1 MDAITLSCMEFHDK
15 LKKIRELRRLSQR
28 DLSERVGKLQSR
40 ISQLENSPTTA
51 HGERKL
57 EPSLLLDLANA
68 LNVPVRF
75 LCDPNVTSLDN
86 LPEDL
91 AELSEKER
99 QIMATV
105 RALGYDRA
113 FARLIQAEEPRP
125 RSGQGDLPFGEQL
138 PPQTLKHLG
147 SHGVA
152 KRAKAEEPEQVPKG
166 KSPRGK
172 APKKKKPDTP
182 R

>member
-75 LCDPNVTSLDN
+75 LCDPSATSLDN

-125 RSGQGDLPFGEQL
+125 RQGQGDLPFGEQL
-138 PPQTLKHLG
+138 PSQTLKHLG

-152 KRAKAEEPEQVPKG
+152 KRARDEDSEPAPKG
-166 KSPRGK
+166 RPKGA

-182 R
+182 K